1 MGNSHEQFEVL
12 CYSESFEVLNSSS
25 EVLQRGSDKQN
36 LYGEVALLRSSFSR
50 SSLNYYGAVRS
61 PSSQEQFAGSLKY
74 YVVLQISHHFAGT
87 TLDRFLIGTLFS
99 VKHST

>member
-1 MGNSHEQFEVL
+1 M
-12 CYSESFEVLNSSS
+12 SSS
-25 EVLQRGSDKQN
+25 KCSAILNPLKHSIVVQKYSREVQTNSQN

-61 PSSQEQFAGSLKY
+61 PSSQEQFAGSLNY

>member
-1 MGNSHEQFEVL
+1 M
-12 CYSESFEVLNSSS
+12 SSS
-25 EVLQRGSDKQN
+25 KCSAILNHLKHSIVVQKYSREVQTNSQN
-36 LYGEVALLRSSFSR
+36 LNGEVALLRSSFSR
-50 SSLNYYGAVRS
+50 SSLNYYGAVRP